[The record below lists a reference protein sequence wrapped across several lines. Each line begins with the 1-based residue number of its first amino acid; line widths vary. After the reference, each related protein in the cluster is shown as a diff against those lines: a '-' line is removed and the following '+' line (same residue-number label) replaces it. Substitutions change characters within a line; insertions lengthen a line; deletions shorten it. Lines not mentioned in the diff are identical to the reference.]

1 MLIRVERN
9 CPWNR
14 CRFCGVYK
22 GRRFSRRPLEH
33 VLRDIDAVADHIDA
47 LRAGRCGG
55 AISVEGEGG
64 GGSAVDHQWERRAL
78 SIAYDWYARG
88 MSSIFLQDADPLHI
102 GATDILAILRRLRE
116 RFPFAQRITTYARSK
131 SVARLT
137 VDELRRMREAGL
149 TRVHIGFE
157 SGSDEVLCFMTK
169 GATKSLHIEAG
180 CKVREA
186 GLELSAYYMPGLGGG
201 TLWREHALETADLMN
216 RVNPDFIRLRTLAV
230 PDTIL
235 LAQDVASGRFV
246 KTGDV
251 ENAQEILLFLESL
264 GDIGST
270 VVSDHILNISERVHG
285 VLPGERERMMT
296 ELRSFL
302 ALEPTEQVVYR
313 VGRRAGLFA
322 GVADLTDPG
331 RRAQAER
338 LCRDVG
344 AGPDT
349 IDRITDLA
357 TSRFV

>member
-1 MLIRVERN
+1 
-9 CPWNR
+9 
-14 CRFCGVYK
+14 
-22 GRRFSRRPLEH
+22 
-33 VLRDIDAVADHIDA
+33 
-47 LRAGRCGG
+47 
-55 AISVEGEGG
+55 
-64 GGSAVDHQWERRAL
+64 
-78 SIAYDWYARG
+78 
-88 MSSIFLQDADPLHI
+88 
-102 GATDILAILRRLRE
+102 
-116 RFPFAQRITTYARSK
+116 
-131 SVARLT
+131 
-137 VDELRRMREAGL
+137 
-149 TRVHIGFE
+149 
-157 SGSDEVLCFMTK
+157 
-169 GATKSLHIEAG
+169 
-180 CKVREA
+180 
-186 GLELSAYYMPGLGGG
+186 
-201 TLWREHALETADLMN
+201 
-216 RVNPDFIRLRTLAV
+216 
-230 PDTIL
+230 
-235 LAQDVASGRFV
+235 
-246 KTGDV
+246 
-251 ENAQEILLFLESL
+251 LFLESL